1 MGAAAL
7 AVVTVP
13 GIRSS
18 SSSSSPGST
27 SSSGGGSS
35 RNSSSTS
42 SSSSSSSLG
51 STSSSGGGSSSNS
64 SSTVLVVVVVLVL
77 EVQVAVVVVVV
88 VIAVVLVVAVVVMV
102 MVEVVEVFFPQNV
115 TNSSSILRIQ
125 SLNLPLA
132 VKVLQHFPYDCSK
145 EEASSEWMALAYGL
159 ENQTLHFSRQNSQR
173 RWNPFN
179 VKTKPLAWTE
189 SI

>member
-1 MGAAAL
+1 MVVVVEI
-7 AVVTVP
+7 AV
-13 GIRSS
+13 
-18 SSSSSPGST
+18 
-27 SSSGGGSS
+27 
-35 RNSSSTS
+35 
-42 SSSSSSSLG
+42 
-51 STSSSGGGSSSNS
+51 
-64 SSTVLVVVVVLVL
+64 VLVVAVVVLVL

-88 VIAVVLVVAVVVMV
+88 VIAVVVAVVVMV

-179 VKTKPLAWTE
+179 VKTKLLAWTE

>member
-1 MGAAAL
+1 MVVVVEI
-7 AVVTVP
+7 AVVLVVAVVVVVLEVQVAVVVVVVV
-13 GIRSS
+13 IAV
-18 SSSSSPGST
+18 
-27 SSSGGGSS
+27 
-35 RNSSSTS
+35 
-42 SSSSSSSLG
+42 
-51 STSSSGGGSSSNS
+51 
-64 SSTVLVVVVVLVL
+64 VLVVVVVLVL